1 MALLQPV
8 DNMWYEVFARCG
20 DAKMATA
27 ICNLRRGYQEI
38 AARRQAKACKLI
50 SYIPPAIKGAAGI
63 KGTIAARCG
72 ATTLAGK
79 PCPFRATCGKFCK
92 KHVV

>member
-1 MALLQPV
+1 MTGVMPV
-8 DNMWYEVFARCG
+8 DNMWYEVFAREG
-20 DAKMATA
+20 DAKKTTA
-27 ICNLRRGYQEI
+27 ICNLRRRYQEI
-38 AARRQAKACKLI
+38 DARRQAKACKLI
-50 SYIPPAIKGAAGI
+50 AYIPPARKGADGI
-63 KGTIAARCG
+63 KGTVAARCG